1 MADPRIA
8 IRASDTDRERV
19 VETLRRG
26 HVEGRLT
33 LAELEER
40 SGTAYAARTV
50 DELAPLTADLPD
62 PPAPRARRSA
72 PIQAGPPAVVF
83 AALLGAWIVAV
94 AVFGVFIPPVP
105 LLLFVAFRVLVAR
118 RRSPGETSA

>member
-50 DELAPLTADLPD
+50 DELAPLTADLP
-62 PPAPRARRSA
+62 APRATRSA
-72 PIQAGPPAVVF
+72 PTHAGPPAVVF